1 MKKSGILNA
10 DIAAV
15 VAQLGHMD
23 TLTIGDAGLPI
34 PQGPKR
40 IDLVVKP
47 GLPAFLDVLAV
58 VLQEQVVEKA
68 VIAAEME
75 QVSPDLYRQLR
86 EVLGQIPVESV
97 PHEEFKERTAH
108 SRAVIR
114 TGEFTPYANVILV
127 SGVAF

>member
-1 MKKSGILNA
+1 MKRSGILNA
-10 DIAAV
+10 EIAAV
-15 VAQLGHMD
+15 VARLGHMD
-23 TLTIGDAGLPI
+23 SITIGDAGLPI
-34 PQGPKR
+34 PKGPKR

-47 GLPAFLDVLAV
+47 GLPSFLDVLAV

-68 VIAAEME
+68 VIAAEMAR
-75 QVSPDLYRQLR
+75 VSPDLYQQLR
-86 EVLGQIPVESV
+86 TVLGPIPVETIS
-97 PHEEFKERTAH
+97 HEEFKQRTAT